1 MKRDT
6 QFSIFLVNQA
16 GILSQVTMALAEAG
30 VNLYALSLND
40 SGEHGALRII
50 TSDADKTR
58 AVLQETHDRWT
69 ETEVVLIPIGNE
81 PGAFGHL
88 CQYLASEGVNITYAY
103 CTSEKDAAQTV
114 AVVKFLDTDLAIDV
128 INKRK

>member
-1 MKRDT
+1 MKRDI

-30 VNLYALSLND
+30 VNLYALSLSD
-40 SGEHGALRII
+40 SGEHGALRIV

-69 ETEVVLIPIGNE
+69 ETEVVLVPIGNE
-81 PGAFGHL
+81 AGAFGSL
-88 CQYLASEGVNITYAY
+88 CEYLASEGVDITYAY
-103 CTSEKDAAQTV
+103 CTSENDASKTV
-114 AVVKFLDTDLAIDV
+114 AVVKFLDTDRAVDV